1 MSRPSA
7 CSLLRYDIMKK
18 IINMLKKDDNALS
31 LGRVCALVS
40 FIAFI
45 AVSALLAVQGKSWGN
60 YDTFAWICAALM
72 FVQLGNKAIE
82 CGAFRIVV
90 DKKEGERRG

>member
-1 MSRPSA
+1 ME
-7 CSLLRYDIMKK
+7 K
-18 IINMLKKDDNALS
+18 ILNMLKKDDNALS

-45 AVSALLAVQGKSWGN
+45 AVSVFLACQGKHWGN
-60 YDTFAWICAALM
+60 YDTFAWICASLM

-82 CGAFRIVV
+82 CGAFKIVV
-90 DKKEGERRG
+90 DKKDGVKNG

>member
-1 MSRPSA
+1 
-7 CSLLRYDIMKK
+7 MKK

-31 LGRVCALVS
+31 LGRVCALIS

-45 AVSALLAVQGKSWGN
+45 VVSILLACQGKSWGN

-82 CGAFRIVV
+82 CGAFKIIV
-90 DKKEGERRG
+90 DKKEGAKNG

>member
-1 MSRPSA
+1 
-7 CSLLRYDIMKK
+7 MKT
-18 IINMLKKDDNALS
+18 INDMLNKDDNALS

-45 AVSALLAVQGKSWGN
+45 AVSVFLACEGQHWGN
-60 YDTFAWICAALM
+60 YDTFAWICASLM

-82 CGAFRIVV
+82 CGAFKIVV
-90 DKKEGERRG
+90 EKDGVKNG

>member
-1 MSRPSA
+1 
-7 CSLLRYDIMKK
+7 MKK

-45 AVSALLAVQGKSWGN
+45 FISAILAYQCKSWGN
-60 YDTFAWICAALM
+60 YDTFAWICASLM

-82 CGAFRIVV
+82 CGAFKIIL
-90 DKKEGERRG
+90 DKKEGGKHGE